1 MIRRVK
7 KIAVETRKLD
17 ALEINRRM
25 TVEKSRKKLL
35 KGQIKN

>member
-7 KIAVETRKLD
+7 KITIGTRKLD

-25 TVEKSRKKLL
+25 TVKKSQKKLL
-35 KGQIKN
+35 SGLTKN